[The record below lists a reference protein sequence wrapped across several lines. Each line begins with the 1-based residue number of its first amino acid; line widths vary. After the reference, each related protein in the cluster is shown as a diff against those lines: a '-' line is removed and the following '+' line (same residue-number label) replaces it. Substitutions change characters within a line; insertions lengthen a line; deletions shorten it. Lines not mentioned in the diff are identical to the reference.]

1 MKYPKNVKA
10 LDRTFYLV
18 GKQGMLYQWKY
29 VTASRKETL
38 CKIQEMSQKMFGKFA
53 LNLLLYEH
61 IRAPFQD
68 DISYMT

>member
-38 CKIQEMSQKMFGKFA
+38 CKIQEMS
-53 LNLLLYEH
+53 
-61 IRAPFQD
+61 
-68 DISYMT
+68 